1 MVIRHKKNT
10 AYYLELPMVNAAT
23 PANFK
28 SELTVADEAYY
39 KDGAGEYTSLSI
51 TDTFTEIGTTGIY
64 KIVLIASELNHDL
77 VIIKLTAAGAADS
90 FVKFEMDA
98 QEIDDIPTTPMRGT
112 DSAALATVC
121 TETRLAELDQ
131 ANLPADIAAIPTT
144 PMRGTDNAALASVC
158 SEARLAELAAAN
170 LPADVDT
177 LKTRC
182 TEARLAELDAANLP
196 TDIQAI
202 PTTPAL
208 ASVCTEARLAELDAA
223 NLPADANAIGV
234 IVSAIQ
240 AICTETR
247 LAELDAANLPTDI
260 AAIPTTPALASV
272 CTEAR
277 LAELGAANLPADVDI
292 LKTRCTE
299 ARLAELDAANLP
311 AVTDGIK
318 TVTDGIKTKT
328 DALPA
333 GWNMTDL
340 AAVPPIN
347 TGIVEALNFVYVLC
361 RNKKITNKT
370 TKEIELYK
378 ENSTTKFAE
387 SDIDDDGT
395 LFTQGKFG
403 GVD

>member
-10 AYYLELPMVNAAT
+10 LYYLAVPMVDSAT

-28 SELTVADEAYY
+28 AGLSPTDTGYY
-39 KDGAGEYTSLSI
+39 KDGAGAWTALGI
-51 TDTFTEIGTTGIY
+51 TDTFAEIGATGIY
-64 KIVLIASELNHDL
+64 EIDLTAAELNHDQ

-90 FVKFEMDA
+90 LVIFEMDSI
-98 QEIDDIPTTPMRGT
+98 EIDD
-112 DSAALATVC
+112 
-121 TETRLAELDQ
+121 
-131 ANLPADIAAIPTT
+131 IPTT

-158 SEARLAELAAAN
+158 TEARLAELDQANLPADVAAIPLTPMRGTDNAALASVCTEARLAELDAAN
-170 LPADVDT
+170 LPADCDT

-196 TDIQAI
+196 TDVAAI

-223 NLPADANAIGV
+223 NLPAHV
-234 IVSAIQ
+234 
-240 AICTETR
+240 
-247 LAELDAANLPTDI
+247 

-272 CTEAR
+272 
-277 LAELGAANLPADVDI
+277 
-292 LKTRCTE
+292 CTE

-318 TVTDGIKTKT
+318 TKT

-333 GWNMTDL
+333 SWQMTDL
-340 AAVPPIN
+340 AAVPAIN
-347 TGIVEALNFVYVLC
+347 TSIVEALNFVYVLC

-378 ENSTTKFAE
+378 DNSSTKFAE

-403 GVD
+403 AID

>member
-10 AYYLELPMVNAAT
+10 AYYLGLPMVDAAT
-23 PANFK
+23 PANFM
-28 SELTVADEAYY
+28 SELSPADDAYY
-39 KDGAGEYTSLSI
+39 KDGAGDWTALEI
-51 TDTFTEIGTTGIY
+51 TDTFSEIAATGIY
-64 KIVLIASELNHDL
+64 EIDLIASELNHDL
-77 VIIKLTAAGAADS
+77 VLIKITAAEAADN
-90 FVKFEMDA
+90 FVIFEMDA

-112 DSAALATVC
+112 DNAALASVC
-121 TETRLAELDQ
+121 TEARLAELDA

-247 LAELDAANLPTDI
+247 LAELDAANLP
-260 AAIPTTPALASV
+260 
-272 CTEAR
+272 
-277 LAELGAANLPADVDI
+277 
-292 LKTRCTE
+292 
-299 ARLAELDAANLP
+299 

>member
-112 DSAALATVC
+112 DSAALASVC
-121 TETRLAELDQ
+121 SEARLAELDQ

-208 ASVCTEARLAELDAA
+208 ASVCTEARLAELDPG

-240 AICTETR
+240 AIC
-247 LAELDAANLPTDI
+247 
-260 AAIPTTPALASV
+260 S
-272 CTEAR
+272 
-277 LAELGAANLPADVDI
+277 
-292 LKTRCTE
+292 E

-311 AVTDGIK
+311 AVTDL
-318 TVTDGIKTKT
+318 IKTKT

-340 AAVPPIN
+340 AAVPAIN
-347 TGIVEALNFVYVLC
+347 TGIVEALNWIYVLC
-361 RNKKITNKT
+361 RNKKITNKI

-378 ENSTTKFAE
+378 DNSTTKFAE
-387 SDIDDDGT
+387 SDILDDGT